1 MALSPPDA
9 CEPPAIA
16 RILVVESDGPTAHM
30 VHRCLTRA
38 GFAVEVSTSAV
49 QAMAWVEAA
58 WADLVVL
65 DPRLPGDD
73 DSAFPRLRACS
84 DVPVVMISP
93 RGDEHERT
101 WGLRLGADDFVP
113 SPLAPDELVARV
125 HSVLRRSRTASVP
138 AAIVAANAQA
148 PLPLAFDV
156 GRRRVRVRGAW
167 VTLTALE
174 FRLLAFL
181 AGHPTRTF
189 SREELLER
197 VWGYTVGNL
206 STVTV
211 HVRRL
216 REKVEPDP
224 AHPVFLVTVW
234 GAGYRLDLS
243 GGIELSSGG
252 GGHL

>member
-1 MALSPPDA
+1 MT
-9 CEPPAIA
+9 A
-16 RILVVESDGPTAHM
+16 RVLVIESDGPTAQM
-30 VHRCLTRA
+30 ARRCLTRA
-38 GFAVEVSTSAV
+38 GFAVEVSPSAV
-49 QAMAWVEAA
+49 QAMDWIESS

-73 DSAFPRLRACS
+73 GLAFQRLKACS
-84 DVPVVMISP
+84 DVPVVMMSP

-113 SPLAPDELVARV
+113 SPVAPDELVARV
-125 HSVLRRSRTASVP
+125 HSVLRRTRAALAP
-138 AAIVAANAQA
+138 APVATDPSHA
-148 PLPLAFDV
+148 LAFDI
-156 GRRRVRVRGAW
+156 GGRRVRVDGVW
-167 VTLTALE
+167 VALTALE

-181 AGHPTRTF
+181 AGHATRTF

-216 REKVEPDP
+216 REKIEPDP
-224 AHPVFLVTVW
+224 AHPVLLVTVW
-234 GAGYRLDLS
+234 GAGYRLDRSGRTGHS
-243 GGIELSSGG
+243 GGTGVEAP
-252 GGHL
+252 HP